1 MDIKL
6 FGYEIRAEVAIA
18 FILIGMFM
26 GLIMFC
32 DCFQYSL
39 IEGMTNSA
47 TAPAAAA
54 APAAGAGAAPA
65 AGAGAA
71 PAAAAAPA
79 NMKKNGNKTKEGF
92 TNLSNNDLM
101 TDDSYT
107 MGWVKTAKRYA
118 SGMGNEDRLN
128 SYKDNVGTPVPLP
141 EGELFFFANNKFTPE
156 CCPSTYSDSMGCA
169 CLSQAQVDYIN
180 QRGGNR
186 TLGPT
191 EF

>member
-1 MDIKL
+1 MEIKI
-6 FGYEIRAEVAIA
+6 FGYEVRIEVIIA
-18 FILIGMFM
+18 CVIIGMVM
-26 GLIMFC
+26 GLVMFC
-32 DCFQYSL
+32 DCFQYNL
-39 IEGMTNSA
+39 IEGMET
-47 TAPAAAA
+47 
-54 APAAGAGAAPA
+54 
-65 AGAGAA
+65 
-71 PAAAAAPA
+71 
-79 NMKKNGNKTKEGF
+79 KKKTVTKQNGKEGF
-92 TNLSNNDLM
+92 TNLNNNDLHI
-101 TDDSYT
+101 DNSYT

>member
-6 FGYEIRAEVAIA
+6 FGYEIRAEIAIA
-18 FILIGMFM
+18 CILIGMFM

-39 IEGMTNSA
+39 IEGMTHSPSAPASA
-47 TAPAAAA
+47 THSAA
-54 APAAGAGAAPA
+54 APAAADTTD
-65 AGAGAA
+65 
-71 PAAAAAPA
+71 
-79 NMKKNGNKTKEGF
+79 MKKNGSKTKEGF
-92 TNLSNNDLM
+92 TNLSNNDLI

-107 MGWVKTAKRYA
+107 MGWVQTAKRYA
-118 SGMGNEDRLN
+118 SGMGNENRLN
-128 SYKDNVGTPVPLP
+128 TYKDHVGTPVPLP
-141 EGELFFFANNKFTPE
+141 EGELFFFADNKFTPE

>member
-1 MDIKL
+1 MNIKL
-6 FGYEIRAEVAIA
+6 FGYEIRVEIAIA
-18 FILIGMFM
+18 CILIGMFM

-32 DCFQYSL
+32 DCFEYSI
-39 IEGMTNSA
+39 IEGMTPSAA
-47 TAPAAAA
+47 TAASHSAATHSSPAAAA
-54 APAAGAGAAPA
+54 TSD
-65 AGAGAA
+65 
-71 PAAAAAPA
+71 
-79 NMKKNGNKTKEGF
+79 MKKNGNKTKEGF
-92 TNLSNNDLM
+92 TNLSNNDLI

-107 MGWVKTAKRYA
+107 MGWVQTAKRYA
-118 SGMGNEDRLN
+118 SGMGNENRLN

-141 EGELFFFANNKFTPE
+141 EGELFFFADNKFTPE

>member
-1 MDIKL
+1 MELKL
-6 FGYEIRAEVAIA
+6 FGYEARLEIVVACI
-18 FILIGMFM
+18 IIGMVA
-26 GLIMFC
+26 GLFMFC
-32 DCFQYSL
+32 DCFQYSIL
-39 IEGMTNSA
+39 EGMTPNSV
-47 TAPAAAA
+47 
-54 APAAGAGAAPA
+54 
-65 AGAGAA
+65 
-71 PAAAAAPA
+71 
-79 NMKKNGNKTKEGF
+79 NSVNDKSKKPGVKMGDKKEGF
-92 TNLSNNDLM
+92 VNLSNNELNI
-101 TDDSYT
+101 DDSYT

-141 EGELFFFANNKFTPE
+141 EGELFFFADNKFKPE

-169 CLSQAQVDYIN
+169 CLSQAQVDYLN

>member
-6 FGYEIRAEVAIA
+6 FGYEIRAEIAIA
-18 FILIGMFM
+18 CILIGMFM

-39 IEGMTNSA
+39 IEGMTHSPSA
-47 TAPAAAA
+47 PAPAAGPAPAAAA
-54 APAAGAGAAPA
+54 AAAPA
-65 AGAGAA
+65 PAAA
-71 PAAAAAPA
+71 PAAAAT
-79 NMKKNGNKTKEGF
+79 NMKKNGSKTKEGF
-92 TNLSNNDLM
+92 TNLSNNDLI

-107 MGWVKTAKRYA
+107 MGWVQTAKRYA
-118 SGMGNEDRLN
+118 SGMGNENRLN
-128 SYKDNVGTPVPLP
+128 TYKDHVGTPVPLP
-141 EGELFFFANNKFTPE
+141 EGELFFFADNKFTPE

-169 CLSQAQVDYIN
+169 CLSQAQVDYLN

-186 TLGPT
+186 TMGPT